1 MKGTFLRHTEVEYG
15 GGESVSESGVAGSIE
30 KM

>member
-1 MKGTFLRHTEVEYG
+1 MKGKFLRHGEVEYG
-15 GGESVSESGVAGSIE
+15 GGESVSENGVAGCIE